1 MATQGRP
8 SDSHI
13 TNAALPL
20 TSNPDTQNIH
30 NPLQHTREHL
40 DSTVSEE
47 TEDYELEEDDE
58 EEDEG
63 DEYDGLFNEMAIDEN
78 VSEEAKAGIEEFNE
92 RYVQARAHTRMQ
104 RPRPE
109 AESRRRKNKLSRA
122 EQYFFSQDEFNDSNG
137 SVDSP
142 PKPKS
147 SKGLATQEVSAR
159 RLLSPDSPR
168 GFQEI
173 HGRRAVSFRGEI
185 GRERK
190 KSTENRKPGS
200 LDLERYLAEAT
211 TWTLRDQ
218 RAFPGIN
225 PARLPPFIEVEDFDE
240 PGQGVGSTNIPPGS
254 APTMND
260 PGALPSESLA
270 FRSTI
275 PNIARRP
282 VNEWPFHP
290 LRLGTSISAIADG
303 SPTAGGL
310 LAKHDPERAPQIS
323 HGLGVSAINDAS
335 RSRKRKSV
343 RPRETGESE
352 LQAEMSRKPSQGN
365 LRRGSFRKRR
375 RPADSPTDEVSFSS
389 LLGFTQSRR
398 IGIFSE
404 SPTLPHAES
413 TESRPPL
420 DRRAST
426 SASSSSEILRS
437 PSGTPTLSPL
447 SFSAFDAALINA
459 ALEDPDIGRPEYIP
473 ALERLPEAIRLKVY
487 ETLSHHGVSASAEQ
501 KSFLP
506 SMHYCHTQYLVFTSE
521 LLPRT
526 FAAQKRRD
534 MLGIF
539 RNKAPYIP
547 ACISCIPGRPKTQY
561 HVTTGR
567 QTIRSPS
574 PCRSPSKGYQART
587 LDELPVEIFEHIAR
601 YCSHDTLKKMRL
613 VNKNFERK
621 LSNRVFCT
629 AVVPFNL
636 GIYGMMVHDSPPKAI
651 VDIKGKGKAGQ
662 KFPAKEVDDGM
673 KIFKAWGNNVRKFAM
688 AFEVDEEQLCNH
700 PKKGKYE
707 HHTTFWGPYKWP
719 HPFYSRYE
727 VVEGLEKKAD
737 EFRCMS
743 LALSYLKEVRELGLS
758 LDSGLGW
765 IAGPD
770 VSDRARVFQEKT
782 RIFGHSHPFH
792 DLDAKKDWTKKLH
805 ELGLYHKKYQ
815 IDGRTIVTAGRSLR
829 KNAYGFYECTVH
841 LDGGQPLLT
850 FPDNDES
857 YNLSKETL
865 IYGGIDLSTDPPN
878 SRLVPNPLHNIR
890 NVEHGTKDSSFK
902 SASLVPNNLT
912 TAQKEWLLET
922 EWAQRAFLSSYCM
935 ALTDNS
941 QTFENVESL
950 TIAKLSGRYLVA
962 LQRDDFWKALPN
974 LNSLTITVSA
984 DFRDIQKTGSGVVE
998 APNIMPSKA
1007 ATPFYNLVEGYIANI
1022 AGIKTLNLGYFG
1034 GGEHQGGLFGR
1045 NQHVLPA
1052 PLCDFSNHHNTEI
1065 PRVLSL
1071 PYVEHLTLTNCWV
1084 APAVLTSVVQM
1095 AAPGMRTLTL
1105 NSVSLTTHYSG
1116 NEREPSP
1123 LEKGVCPV
1131 PNGLPRL
1138 NDPEIGNLWDSREY
1152 TPDPNAQSSP
1162 NHWLISGGRKG
1173 SWRDVI
1179 DRITPGPTI
1188 DLLRY
1193 AYQHMDIA
1201 PKMRTGPL
1209 ERIDFVSCGYVR
1221 LPNQEGLNQDGI
1233 GEVIIRPPNDALEK
1247 RVMDLMPVMMHRNS
1261 DLLLGQIVPSLP
1273 EEELAIFKDC
1283 FPMTI
1288 GWGEDNIKYHNHEDG
1303 QPTGG
1308 SGRFS
1313 GQVKKLIFTEDK
1325 VDLFNLPF
1333 STTKLLA
1340 RTKIGLVPPP
1350 YPPMNPFNPLH
1361 DPRH

>member
-1 MATQGRP
+1 MATRRRP
-8 SDSHI
+8 SNSHF
-13 TNAALPL
+13 TNAALSL
-20 TSNPDTQNIH
+20 TSIPDTHRIY
-30 NPLQHTREHL
+30 NPLQHAWEHL
-40 DSTVSEE
+40 DGTVSEE
-47 TEDYELEEDDE
+47 TEDYESEEDDE
-58 EEDEG
+58 EEEEG
-63 DEYDGLFNEMAIDEN
+63 DEYDGLFNEMAIDEDI
-78 VSEEAKAGIEEFNE
+78 SEEAKAGIEEFNE

-109 AESRRRKNKLSRA
+109 AESRRRKNKPSWA
-122 EQYFFSQDEFNDSNG
+122 EPYIFPEDESNDSNG
-137 SVDSP
+137 SVFSP
-142 PKPKS
+142 SKPKS
-147 SKGLATQEVSAR
+147 SKDRATKEVSAGR
-159 RLLSPDSPR
+159 MRSPDSPR
-168 GFQEI
+168 GLQEI
-173 HGRRAVSFRGEI
+173 HRRRAVSLAGEVNRE
-185 GRERK
+185 GKTSTESRERD
-190 KSTENRKPGS
+190 SF
-200 LDLERYLAEAT
+200 DIERYLAEAT
-211 TWTLRDQ
+211 VWTLSDQ
-218 RAFPGIN
+218 RAFPEIN

-240 PGQGVGSTNIPPGS
+240 PGQRVGSMNLPPAS
-254 APTMND
+254 ASTMND
-260 PGALPSESLA
+260 ARPLPSESLA

-282 VNEWPFHP
+282 VTEWPFHP
-290 LRLGTSISAIADG
+290 LRLGTSISATANG
-303 SPTAGGL
+303 SPSAGGV
-310 LAKHDPERAPQIS
+310 LANDNPERASQIGPS
-323 HGLGVSAINDAS
+323 PGVPAITDVL

-343 RPRETGESE
+343 RPRESGESG
-352 LQAEMSRKPSQGN
+352 LQAETSRKPSQGS
-365 LRRGSFRKRR
+365 LRRGPFRKRR
-375 RPADSPTDEVSFSS
+375 RPADSPTDEVALPS

-398 IGIFSE
+398 TRIISR
-404 SPTLPHAES
+404 SPTLPQAES

-426 SASSSSEILRS
+426 SASSSSGLLQS

-447 SFSAFDAALINA
+447 SFSAFDAAIINA
-459 ALEDPDIGRPEYIP
+459 ALEDPEIALPEYIP
-473 ALERLPEAIRLKVY
+473 ALDLLPEAMRLKVY
-487 ETLSHHGVSASAEQ
+487 ETLSHHGVNASTEQ
-501 KSFLP
+501 KSLLP
-506 SMHYCHTQYLVFTSE
+506 SMHYCRTRHLVFTSE

-534 MLGIF
+534 ILGIF

-547 ACISCIPGRPKTQY
+547 ACISCIPRKPKTQY

-574 PCRSPSKGYQART
+574 PCRSPSKNYQAGT

-601 YCSHDTLKKMRL
+601 YCSHETLKKMRL

-621 LSNRVFCT
+621 LSNRVFGT

-636 GIYGMMVHDSPPKAI
+636 GIYGMMVHDNPAKAV

-815 IDGRTIVTAGRSLR
+815 IDGRTIITAGRSLR
-829 KNAYGFYECTVH
+829 RNAYGFYECTVH
-841 LDGGQPLLT
+841 LDGDQPFLT

-857 YNLSKETL
+857 YKLCKETL
-865 IYGGIDLSTDPPN
+865 IYGGINLSIDPPS
-878 SRLVPNPLHNIR
+878 SRLVPNPLHHIR

-950 TIAKLSGRYLVA
+950 TIAKLSSRYLAA

-974 LNSLTITVSA
+974 LNSLTIMVSA
-984 DFRDIQKTGSGVVE
+984 DFRDIQKTDSGVVE
-998 APNIMPSKA
+998 APDIMPSKA

-1022 AGIKTLNLGYFG
+1022 AGITTLNLGYFG
-1034 GGEHQGGLFGR
+1034 GGEHQGGIFGR

-1052 PLCDFSNHHNTEI
+1052 PLYDFSNHNNTEI
-1065 PRVLSL
+1065 PCVLSL
-1071 PYVEHLTLTNCWV
+1071 PCVEHLTLTNCWV
-1084 APAVLTSVVQM
+1084 APAALVSVVQM
-1095 AAPGMRTLTL
+1095 AAPEMRTLTL
-1105 NSVSLTTHYSG
+1105 NSVSLTTHYTG

-1123 LEKGVCPV
+1123 LENGVYPV
-1131 PNGLPRL
+1131 PNGFPRL
-1138 NDPEIGNLWDSREY
+1138 KDPEIGNLWDSRGY
-1152 TPDPNAQSSP
+1152 TADPNAQSRP
-1162 NHWLISGGRKG
+1162 NHWLITGGRKG

-1193 AYQHMDIA
+1193 AYQHIDIA
-1201 PKMRTGPL
+1201 PKMRTDPL

-1221 LPNQEGLNQDGI
+1221 LPDQEGLDQDGI
-1233 GEVIIRPPNDALEK
+1233 GEVIIHPPNAALEK
-1247 RVMDLMPVMMHRNS
+1247 RAMDLIPVMMHRNS

-1273 EEELAIFKDC
+1273 EEELCIFRDC

-1288 GWGEDNIKYHNHEDG
+1288 GWGDNNIKYHNHEDG

-1313 GQVKKLIFTEDK
+1313 GHVKKLTFADDR
-1325 VDLFNLPF
+1325 VDLFNL
-1333 STTKLLA
+1333 SLATTRLLA
-1340 RTKIGLVPPP
+1340 RTKVGPISSPNPT
-1350 YPPMNPFNPLH
+1350 MNALNPLQ
-1361 DPRH
+1361 

>member
-1 MATQGRP
+1 MATRGRP
-8 SDSHI
+8 SNSHI
-13 TNAALPL
+13 TYAALSL
-20 TSNPDTQNIH
+20 TSIADTH
-30 NPLQHTREHL
+30 RMYNPLQHAWEHPDGTL
-40 DSTVSEE
+40 SEE
-47 TEDYELEEDDE
+47 TEDYELEEDE
-58 EEDEG
+58 EEEEEG
-63 DEYDGLFNEMAIDEN
+63 DGYDGLFNEMAIDEDI
-78 VSEEAKAGIEEFNE
+78 SEEAKTGIEEFNE

-109 AESRRRKNKLSRA
+109 AESRRRKKKPSWA
-122 EQYFFSQDEFNDSNG
+122 EQYVSSQDEFNDSNG
-137 SVDSP
+137 SVYSP
-142 PKPKS
+142 PEPKS
-147 SKGLATQEVSAR
+147 SEDRATQEVSAGR
-159 RLLSPDSPR
+159 MRSPDSPR
-168 GFQEI
+168 GFQEY
-173 HGRRAVSFRGEI
+173 GRRAVSLGGETD
-185 GRERK
+185 RQRK
-190 KSTENRKPGS
+190 TSTENRKPDS
-200 LDLERYLAEAT
+200 FDLEHYLAGAT
-211 TWTLRDQ
+211 IWTLSDQ

-240 PGQGVGSTNIPPGS
+240 PRQGVESMNIPPGS

-260 PGALPSESLA
+260 ARPLPSESLA

-290 LRLGTSISAIADG
+290 LRLGTSISAIANG
-303 SPTAGGL
+303 SPSARGV
-310 LAKHDPERAPQIS
+310 LANDDPERTSQIS
-323 HGLGVSAINDAS
+323 PGLGVPAITDAS

-343 RPRETGESE
+343 RPREKGESG
-352 LQAEMSRKPSQGN
+352 LQAEASKKPSEGSS
-365 LRRGSFRKRR
+365 RRGPFRKRH
-375 RPADSPTDEVSFSS
+375 RPADSPTDEVALPSS
-389 LLGFTQSRR
+389 LGFTQSRR
-398 IGIFSE
+398 RKLLPI
-404 SPTLPHAES
+404 SPTLPEVDV
-413 TESRPPL
+413 TESRL
-420 DRRAST
+420 SFDRRAST
-426 SASSSSEILRS
+426 SASSSSGILQS
-437 PSGTPTLSPL
+437 PNGTPTLSPL

-459 ALEDPDIGRPEYIP
+459 ALEDPEIARAEYMP
-473 ALERLPEAIRLKVY
+473 ALERLPEAMRLKVY
-487 ETLSHHGVSASAEQ
+487 ETLSHHGVNASTEQ

-506 SMHYCHTQYLVFTSE
+506 SMHYCRTRHLVFTSE

-534 MLGIF
+534 ILGIF

-547 ACISCIPGRPKTQY
+547 ACISCVPRRPKTQY

-587 LDELPVEIFEHIAR
+587 LDDLPIEIFEHIAR

-613 VNKNFERK
+613 VSKNFERK
-621 LSNRVFCT
+621 LSNRVFGT

-636 GIYGMMVHDSPPKAI
+636 GIYGMMVHDNPAKAV
-651 VDIKGKGKAGQ
+651 VDIKGKGKVAQ

-673 KIFKAWGNNVRKFAM
+673 KIFKAWGSNVRKFAM
-688 AFEVDEEQLCNH
+688 AFEVDDEQLCNH

-782 RIFGHSHPFH
+782 KIFGHSHPFH

-841 LDGGQPLLT
+841 LDGDQPLLT

-865 IYGGIDLSTDPPN
+865 IYGGVDLSTDPPN

-950 TIAKLSGRYLVA
+950 TIAKLSSRYLVA

-974 LNSLTITVSA
+974 LNSLTIKVSA
-984 DFRDIQKTGSGVVE
+984 DFRDIQKTDSGVVE
-998 APNIMPSKA
+998 APDIMPSKA
-1007 ATPFYNLVEGYIANI
+1007 ATPFYNLVESYIANI
-1022 AGIKTLNLGYFG
+1022 AGIKTLDLGYFG
-1034 GGEHQGGLFGR
+1034 GGEHQGGIFGR

-1052 PLCDFSNHHNTEI
+1052 PLYDFSNHRNTEI
-1065 PRVLSL
+1065 PCVLSL

-1084 APAVLTSVVQM
+1084 APAALISVVQM
-1095 AAPGMRTLTL
+1095 ATPELRTLTL

-1123 LEKGVCPV
+1123 LEEGVYPV

-1138 NDPEIGNLWDSREY
+1138 KDPEIGNLWDSRGY
-1152 TPDPNAQSSP
+1152 TPDPNVQSSP
-1162 NHWLISGGRKG
+1162 NHWLITGGRKG
-1173 SWRDVI
+1173 SWRDVL

-1188 DLLRY
+1188 GLLRY

-1201 PKMRTGPL
+1201 PKMRTSPL
-1209 ERIDFVSCGYVR
+1209 ERIEFVSCGYVR
-1221 LPNQEGLNQDGI
+1221 LPDQAGLNQDGI
-1233 GEVIIRPPNDALEK
+1233 GEVIIRPLNDALEK
-1247 RVMDLMPVMMHRNS
+1247 RVMDLIPVMMHRNS

-1273 EEELAIFKDC
+1273 EEELGIFRDC

-1288 GWGEDNIKYHNHEDG
+1288 GWGDDSIKYHNHEDG

-1313 GQVKKLIFTEDK
+1313 GHVKKLIFADDR
-1325 VDLFNLPF
+1325 VGLFNLPL
-1333 STTKLLA
+1333 STTRLLA
-1340 RTKIGLVPPP
+1340 RTNIGSTPPS
-1350 YPPMNPFNPLH
+1350 
-1361 DPRH
+1361 